1 MAIVKNSIEELNT
14 DPINFD
20 ITADWTGLASVSDE
34 SSFVAFL
41 ENQGATNVVVSDF
54 SLIEGRLTC
63 FLYCDVNILELSSIF
78 VTDVNRL
85 GGVNGLTE
93 LYLSGNQIVDFNPTL
108 PLPSSLTSLDLNSNQ
123 IVDFNPTIALPSS
136 LTSLNLLNNSMTTS
150 GYTASEPWATAQPS
164 FSSTCNISFSGNI
177 NSVSGTNLEAI
188 LLTKNANVIP

>member
-108 PLPSSLTSLDLNSNQ
+108 PLPSSLTILDLNGNQ

-136 LTSLNLLNNSMTTS
+136 LTELYLSVNQIVDFNPTLPLPSSLISLDLNLSL
-150 GYTASEPWATAQPS
+150 
-164 FSSTCNISFSGNI
+164 IHI
-177 NSVSGTNLEAI
+177 
-188 LLTKNANVIP
+188 